1 MGPVADENEPGAC
14 VLTQSCWHCISL
26 GIITRV
32 SIIVSGVIGFD
43 VTDRPIGYLNCTESL
58 AGHSREELIPKPNRL
73 RFSLSW
79 IERCV
84 LRLVL
89 TNLSIFDFLIE
100 RTDNNYFI
108 PSKWCFESSNCA
120 TMNLL
125 YEAWEIVMINMCI
138 LLNRKC
144 DVCKFSSK
152 TIDRYLEGV
161 NEFLLRWYFFNFVV
175 SALRLWIK
183 IMLWFMEYSL
193 ATNV

>member
-120 TMNLL
+120 IMNLL